1 MATPDPAHLT
11 TLVLWLGFGLA
22 VLLGATLQRSHF
34 CSMGAVADILSFG
47 DSTRARAFG
56 LALAVAI
63 AGFGLLAF
71 SGQIDRAGSFYTVPT
86 LQWGSH
92 LVGGLVFGAGMVLG
106 SGCGARTLV
115 RIGGGNLKSLVV
127 FIVMG
132 IAAQATLRGITAVA
146 RDRTVDRLALTLP
159 TRQDLPSLL
168 QLSPTGQVTLALG
181 VAAVLGALMLWRAR
195 WKEVL
200 PGALVGLL
208 LVAQWWL
215 SGHLGFLPEHPD
227 TLEPTYLATA
237 SRAMEGYN
245 FVSPAAYTLDWLT
258 YFSDS
263 NRVLSVGIVIA
274 LGLVAGAGLSAWQSG
289 QFRWE
294 SFRNAADL
302 GRHLLGAVLMGVG
315 GVTALGCSFGQGLS
329 GLSTLAVGS
338 LISALAII
346 AGAWGVLRWEAARL
360 ERLA

>member
-1 MATPDPAHLT
+1 MPDPAALT

-63 AGFGLLAF
+63 GGFGLLSA
-71 SGQIDRAGSFYTVPT
+71 SGQIDRAGSFYTAPT

-92 LVGGLVFGAGMVLG
+92 LVGGLMFGAGMVLG

-127 FIVMG
+127 FLVMG

-146 RDRTVDRLALTLP
+146 RDRTVDRLALELP
-159 TRQDLPSLL
+159 ARQDLPSLL
-168 QLSPTGQVTLALG
+168 HLGPGGQTALALG
-181 VAAVLGALMLWRAR
+181 LAVLLAAGVLWRAR

-208 LVAQWWL
+208 LVAQWWV

-227 TLEPTYLATA
+227 TLEPVYLATA
-237 SRAMEGYN
+237 SHAMEGYN
-245 FVSPAAYTLDWLT
+245 FVSPAAFTLDWLT
-258 YFSDS
+258 YFSDR
-263 NRVLSVGIVIA
+263 NRVLSVGIVIS
-274 LGLVAGAGLSAWQSG
+274 LGLVLGAGLSAWQSG

-294 SFRNAADL
+294 SFRNPADL

-329 GLSTLAVGS
+329 GLSTLALGS
-338 LISALAII
+338 LISTLAII
-346 AGAWGVLRWEAARL
+346 AGAWAVLRWEAARL
-360 ERLA
+360 ERLL

>member
-1 MATPDPAHLT
+1 MTAPDPAFLA
-11 TLVLWLGFGLA
+11 TLVLWGGFGLA

-63 AGFGLLAF
+63 GGFGLLSV
-71 SGQIDRAGSFYTVPT
+71 SGQIDRAGSFYTVST
-86 LQWGSH
+86 LPWASH
-92 LVGGLVFGAGMVLG
+92 LLGGLMFGAGMVLG

-132 IAAQATLRGITAVA
+132 VAAQATLRGITAVA
-146 RDRTVDRLALTLP
+146 RDRSVDRLAVELP

-168 QLSPTGQVTLALG
+168 HLDATGQLALS
-181 VAAVLGALMLWRAR
+181 LGLSIALGGLMLWRSR

-208 LVAQWWL
+208 LVGQWWI
-215 SGHLGFLPEHPD
+215 SGHLGFLREHPD

-258 YFSDS
+258 YFSDA
-263 NRVLSVGIVIA
+263 NRVLSVGIVISV
-274 LGLVAGAGLSAWQSG
+274 GLVVGAGLAAWRTG
-289 QFRWE
+289 AFRWE
-294 SFRNAADL
+294 GFRDPADL
-302 GRHLLGAVLMGVG
+302 GRHLLGALLMGVG

-329 GLSTLAVGS
+329 GLSTLSPGS

-346 AGAWGVLRWEAARL
+346 AGAWAMLRWEAARL
-360 ERLA
+360 DRLV